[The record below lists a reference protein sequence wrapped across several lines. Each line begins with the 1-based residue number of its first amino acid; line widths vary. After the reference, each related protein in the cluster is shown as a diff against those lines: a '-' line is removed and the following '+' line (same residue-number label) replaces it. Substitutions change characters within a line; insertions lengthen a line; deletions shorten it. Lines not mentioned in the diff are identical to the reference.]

1 MVDTAPGPASASLRR
16 DAILQAVADAAE
28 WLLLAADWRFAAHD
42 VISRLGI
49 AAEVSRAYVIENHPG
64 PDGTTLGSLSVEWC
78 GPGIPSNEGNEFLTG
93 YDWEQGFGRFAEL
106 HRAGEA
112 VMGAVADF
120 LPEERPELERQGI
133 VSLVELPVMVRG
145 AWWGAVG
152 FDDCASVR
160 DWTGA
165 EIDALRAAATLL
177 GAAIGRQ
184 LQDEEVRRSER
195 RYRQLV
201 ERLPGITYTDEV
213 PAEGGPAVQGFVSP
227 QVLDILGYPPERFTN
242 DPLFWFSVMHPED
255 RDRLTAAGAFDSA
268 DTSLFDE
275 EYRMIA
281 ADGRTVWVHDSSI
294 PIFAL
299 DGSLEYFLGFTI
311 DITERKL
318 AEERQRATE
327 QRYRDLVERLPA
339 VTYLQSVVPGTSVAA
354 ATTYMSPLIEG
365 MLGYPVE
372 RWYSDVG
379 FWRQIAHPDDREL
392 IESMETESEETGES
406 FSYDHRLIAADG
418 RVVWVHEEAVLIRT
432 ADDAPPYWQG
442 FILDIT
448 ERKQAEEQLRQAE
461 ERFRLIVERTPAVT
475 YQEAHTAAG
484 TYDLSTLTSYVS
496 PQIEAIT
503 GFPAARWNEPGF
515 WIERIYPED
524 REQVQ
529 VESSAASDSCEPYR
543 QDYRMIAA
551 DGRIVWFHDESQLI
565 RDHDG
570 RPLYWQGVMVDITDR
585 KEAEEQLRQA
595 EERFRTI
602 VERTPAIVYQE
613 LPSGGGVR
621 NASVVFVSSQI
632 ERILGY
638 AQDAWTVPG
647 AWIDMVHPDDRA
659 RMLATGAASSDVGAP
674 YSDEYRM
681 IAADGRVVWFHD
693 EAVLISDEHG
703 LPLMWQGV
711 MVDITDQKAA
721 EERFRDAEARYR
733 ALVEHIPAVVYT
745 ETLDADPERF
755 YISPQVEHAFGWTE
769 DEWRWTPDFWFDH
782 LHPDDVE
789 AVTEVDRRSN
799 ETLQAYSMDYR
810 FRHRDGRWVWVRDEA
825 MFLPGPEGEG
835 YWQGFLLDIT
845 ERKESE
851 VALSEAELKFRTIV
865 EQNQAIFYTQEI
877 DPDDPTISNT
887 TYIAPGNTEMIGYTL
902 AEIQADPALWRRI
915 VHPDDRERV
924 FAADAE
930 SNRGEG
936 DDHFSLEYRML
947 AKDGRV
953 VWVQDEARLVRLQG
967 REPYWQGFL
976 LDITERKQTEAQLER
991 ALAVEREAARRL
1003 RALDEM
1009 KNTFLQAVSH
1019 DLRTPLAAIL
1029 GLAITLERGDVQLE
1043 EHDAKDLARRI
1054 AGNARRLDR
1063 LVTNLLDLDRLSRG
1077 IVAPKLEP
1085 TDIGDLARRAVEE
1098 SELLSS
1104 ARVRIDITPT
1114 VLPADASKVERIIE
1128 NLLANTARHTP
1139 ASATIWV
1146 RVHPVDDGGI
1156 ILVEDN
1162 GAGVDEPLREAI
1174 FEPFR
1179 QGPDAPSHS
1188 PGVGVGLTLVR
1199 RFAELH
1205 GGRAWVEPRDGGGAS
1220 FRVFLPAV
1228 PPDDLESSVG

>member
-42 VISRLGI
+42 VIARLGI
-49 AAEVSRAYVIENHPG
+49 AAEVSRAYVIENEPG
-64 PDGTTLGSLSVEWC
+64 PDGATLGSLSVEWC
-78 GPGIPSNEGNEFLTG
+78 APGIPSNEGNEFLSG
-93 YDWEQGFGRFAEL
+93 YDWEHGFGRFAEL

-133 VSLVELPVMVRG
+133 VSLLELPVMVRG
-145 AWWGAVG
+145 AWWGVVG
-152 FDDCASVR
+152 FDDCATVR

-213 PAEGGPAVQGFVSP
+213 PVEGGPTVQAFVSP
-227 QVLDILGYPPERFTN
+227 QVIDILGYPPERFTN
-242 DPLFWFSVMHPED
+242 DPEFWFSVMHPED
-255 RDRLTAAGAFDSA
+255 LGRLKAAGAFDSE

-294 PIFAL
+294 PIFAP

-339 VTYLQSVVPGTSVAA
+339 VTYLQSVVPGTNVAA
-354 ATTYMSPLIEG
+354 ATTYMSPLIERI
-365 MLGYPVE
+365 LGYPVE

-379 FWRQIAHPDDREL
+379 FWRQIVHPDDREL
-392 IESMETESEETGES
+392 IGSMEAESEETGGS

-461 ERFRLIVERTPAVT
+461 EGFRLIVERTPAVT
-475 YQEAHTAAG
+475 YQEAHAAPG

-503 GFPAARWNEPGF
+503 GFPATRWNEPGF
-515 WIERIYPED
+515 WLERIYPED
-524 REQVQ
+524 RERVQ
-529 VESSAASDSCEPYR
+529 AESSAANDCGEPYR

-565 RDHDG
+565 RDDDG

-595 EERFRTI
+595 EERFRSI

-613 LPSGGGVR
+613 LPSRGAER

-647 AWIDMVHPDDRA
+647 AWIDMVHPDDRE
-659 RMLATGAASSDVGAP
+659 RVLAHGVTSSEVGIP

-693 EAVLISDEHG
+693 EAVLTSDEHG

-745 ETLDADPERF
+745 ETIDADPERF
-755 YISPQVEHAFGWTE
+755 YISPQVEQVFGWTDE
-769 DEWRWTPDFWFDH
+769 EWRWTPEFWFDRI
-782 LHPDDVE
+782 HPDDLE
-789 AVTEVDRRSN
+789 AVKEVDRRSN
-799 ETLQAYSMDYR
+799 ETRQAYSMDYR
-810 FRHRDGRWVWVRDEA
+810 FRHRDGRWLWVRDEA
-825 MFLPGPEGEG
+825 MFLPGSEDEG

-845 ERKESE
+845 ERKEWE

-877 DPDDPTISNT
+877 DPNDPTISNT

-930 SNRGEG
+930 SNRGES

-953 VWVQDEARLVRLQG
+953 VWVQDEARLVRLPG

-991 ALAVEREAARRL
+991 ALTVEREAARRL

-1029 GLAITLERGDVQLE
+1029 GLAITLERGDVRLE

-1077 IVAPKLEP
+1077 IVAPKLAP
-1085 TDIGDLARRAVEE
+1085 TDLGDLARRAVEE

-1104 ARVRIDITPT
+1104 ARVRLEVTPT

-1139 ASATIWV
+1139 TSATIWV
-1146 RVHPVDDGGI
+1146 RVHPVDDGGM

-1162 GAGVDEPLREAI
+1162 GAGVDEALREAI

-1205 GGRAWVEPRDGGGAS
+1205 GGRAWVEARDGGGAS
-1220 FRVFLPAV
+1220 FRVFLPAD
-1228 PPDDLESSVG
+1228 PPEDLETSFG

>member
-1 MVDTAPGPASASLRR
+1 
-16 DAILQAVADAAE
+16 
-28 WLLLAADWRFAAHD
+28 
-42 VISRLGI
+42 
-49 AAEVSRAYVIENHPG
+49 
-64 PDGTTLGSLSVEWC
+64 
-78 GPGIPSNEGNEFLTG
+78 
-93 YDWEQGFGRFAEL
+93 
-106 HRAGEA
+106 
-112 VMGAVADF
+112 
-120 LPEERPELERQGI
+120 
-133 VSLVELPVMVRG
+133 
-145 AWWGAVG
+145 
-152 FDDCASVR
+152 
-160 DWTGA
+160 
-165 EIDALRAAATLL
+165 
-177 GAAIGRQ
+177 
-184 LQDEEVRRSER
+184 
-195 RYRQLV
+195 
-201 ERLPGITYTDEV
+201 
-213 PAEGGPAVQGFVSP
+213 
-227 QVLDILGYPPERFTN
+227 
-242 DPLFWFSVMHPED
+242 
-255 RDRLTAAGAFDSA
+255 
-268 DTSLFDE
+268 
-275 EYRMIA
+275 
-281 ADGRTVWVHDSSI
+281 
-294 PIFAL
+294 
-299 DGSLEYFLGFTI
+299 
-311 DITERKL
+311 
-318 AEERQRATE
+318 
-327 QRYRDLVERLPA
+327 
-339 VTYLQSVVPGTSVAA
+339 
-354 ATTYMSPLIEG
+354 
-365 MLGYPVE
+365 
-372 RWYSDVG
+372 
-379 FWRQIAHPDDREL
+379 
-392 IESMETESEETGES
+392 
-406 FSYDHRLIAADG
+406 
-418 RVVWVHEEAVLIRT
+418 
-432 ADDAPPYWQG
+432 
-442 FILDIT
+442 
-448 ERKQAEEQLRQAE
+448 
-461 ERFRLIVERTPAVT
+461 
-475 YQEAHTAAG
+475 
-484 TYDLSTLTSYVS
+484 
-496 PQIEAIT
+496 
-503 GFPAARWNEPGF
+503 
-515 WIERIYPED
+515 
-524 REQVQ
+524 
-529 VESSAASDSCEPYR
+529 
-543 QDYRMIAA
+543 
-551 DGRIVWFHDESQLI
+551 
-565 RDHDG
+565 
-570 RPLYWQGVMVDITDR
+570 
-585 KEAEEQLRQA
+585 
-595 EERFRTI
+595 
-602 VERTPAIVYQE
+602 
-613 LPSGGGVR
+613 
-621 NASVVFVSSQI
+621 
-632 ERILGY
+632 
-638 AQDAWTVPG
+638 
-647 AWIDMVHPDDRA
+647 
-659 RMLATGAASSDVGAP
+659 MLATGAASSDGGVP

-711 MVDITDQKAA
+711 MVDITDQKTA

-755 YISPQVEHAFGWTE
+755 YISPQVEHVFGWTD

-782 LHPDDVE
+782 IHPDDVE

-799 ETLQAYSMDYR
+799 ETLQPYSMDYR

-825 MFLPGPEGEG
+825 MFLPGSEGEG

-1077 IVAPKLEP
+1077 IVAPQLEP

-1228 PPDDLESSVG
+1228 PPEDLETSVG